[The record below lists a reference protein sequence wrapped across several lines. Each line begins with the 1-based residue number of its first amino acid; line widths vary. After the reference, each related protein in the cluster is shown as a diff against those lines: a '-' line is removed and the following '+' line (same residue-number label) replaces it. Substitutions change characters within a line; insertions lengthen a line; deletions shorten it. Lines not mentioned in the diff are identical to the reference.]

1 MLCMLLTT
9 ITIILLV
16 AAQSMFGST
25 TTHALPWAFVSTLM
39 LLNIVEKQ

>member
-1 MLCMLLTT
+1 MLWMLLTT

-16 AAQSMFGST
+16 AFQSMFGS

>member
-1 MLCMLLTT
+1 MSMTT
-9 ITIILLV
+9 ITTMLLM
-16 AAQSMFGST
+16 AAQSMFGS

>member
-1 MLCMLLTT
+1 MLWMSMTT
-9 ITIILLV
+9 ITTMLLM
-16 AAQSMFGST
+16 AAQSMFGSS